1 MHIFMIG
8 NKLCSQTLLEN
19 ITFYLLFLFE
29 ASFWNNKIK
38 QTYQNLHIRNTAIL
52 KFTQIQTTISNFKKK
67 ERKKI
72 TTPKPMKELYFVSIN
87 LLMILNDY
95 AQVSL

>member
-1 MHIFMIG
+1 MIG

-52 KFTQIQTTISNFKKK
+52 KFTQIQTTISNLKKKK
-67 ERKKI
+67 EKKSQRQS
-72 TTPKPMKELYFVSIN
+72 P
-87 LLMILNDY
+87 
-95 AQVSL
+95 